1 MSRDVLELSKRIPM
15 TADAL
20 AQIVASGGQSGID
33 KKDLT
38 AFAES
43 AAKMGVAFDITADH
57 AGQMMAQW
65 RTAFNMGQKD
75 VEELAD
81 KINHLGNN
89 TAASALPI
97 SEVVTRIGPLGE
109 VGGMASG
116 EIAARHFPNSRTRIS
131 FPPKKFKT
139 PSKTIRRWK

>member
-1 MSRDVLELSKRIPM
+1 MLELSKRIPM